1 MHISEL
7 KRMGANIKLKG
18 SKLEIVGV
26 KKLLGAEVMA
36 TDLRA
41 SSSLI
46 IAGLMASGVTVVNR
60 VYHLDRGY
68 EDLEKIK
75 KLWSKN
81 KENKLMKKI
90 IMAVPKGRI
99 LKELNPLLNKTGIVP
114 ENEFFCKD
122 SRKLMFNTNVDFLK
136 FIRVRSFDV
145 ATFVAIGAAQIGIAG
160 DDVLNEFNY
169 EEIYKV
175 LDLKIGKCRLSVAK
189 NNSISDITEKHG
201 HILVATKYK
210 NTVTNYF
217 AKKGIRAECIK
228 LNGAIEL
235 APKLGICSTIVDLV
249 STGKTIKENNLEET
263 DVLFKITSKLI
274 INKIAYKLM
283 NDNIISILE
292 KFKKNING

>member
-1 MHISEL
+1 
-7 KRMGANIKLKG
+7 
-18 SKLEIVGV
+18 
-26 KKLLGAEVMA
+26 
-36 TDLRA
+36 
-41 SSSLI
+41 
-46 IAGLMASGVTVVNR
+46 
-60 VYHLDRGY
+60 
-68 EDLEKIK
+68 
-75 KLWSKN
+75 
-81 KENKLMKKI
+81 MKKI

-99 LKELNPLLNKTGIVP
+99 LDELNPILKKIGITP
-114 ENEFFCKD
+114 EKDFFSHD
-122 SRKLMFNTNVDFLK
+122 SRKLMFETNLTFLNI
-136 FIRVRSFDV
+136 IRVRSFDV

-175 LDLKIGKCRLSVAK
+175 LDLKIGKCRLSIAK
-189 NNSISDITEKHG
+189 KKNSISDFSDKEG

-249 STGKTIKENNLEET
+249 STGKTIKENNLKET
-263 DVLFKITSKLI
+263 DILLKITSKLI

-283 NDNIISILE
+283 NDNITLILD
-292 KFKKNING
+292 KFKKMING

>member
-1 MHISEL
+1 
-7 KRMGANIKLKG
+7 
-18 SKLEIVGV
+18 
-26 KKLLGAEVMA
+26 
-36 TDLRA
+36 
-41 SSSLI
+41 
-46 IAGLMASGVTVVNR
+46 
-60 VYHLDRGY
+60 
-68 EDLEKIK
+68 
-75 KLWSKN
+75 
-81 KENKLMKKI
+81 MKKI

-99 LKELNPLLNKTGIVP
+99 LDELNPILKKIGIIP
-114 ENEFFCKD
+114 EKDFFSHD
-122 SRKLMFNTNVDFLK
+122 SRKLMFETNLTFLNI
-136 FIRVRSFDV
+136 IRVRSFDV

-175 LDLKIGKCRLSVAK
+175 LDLKIGKCRLSIAK
-189 NNSISDITEKHG
+189 KKNSISDFSNKEG

-263 DVLFKITSKLI
+263 DVLLKITSKLI

-283 NDNIISILE
+283 NDNITSILD
-292 KFKKNING
+292 KFKKIING

>member
-1 MHISEL
+1 
-7 KRMGANIKLKG
+7 
-18 SKLEIVGV
+18 
-26 KKLLGAEVMA
+26 
-36 TDLRA
+36 
-41 SSSLI
+41 
-46 IAGLMASGVTVVNR
+46 
-60 VYHLDRGY
+60 
-68 EDLEKIK
+68 
-75 KLWSKN
+75 
-81 KENKLMKKI
+81 MKKI

-99 LKELNPLLNKTGIVP
+99 LKELNPILKKTGIIP
-114 ENEFFCKD
+114 EDEFFQPD
-122 SRKLMFNTNVDFLK
+122 SRKLMFDTNLK
-136 FIRVRSFDV
+136 FLNIIRVRSFDV

-189 NNSISDITEKHG
+189 KNKSSSDAFEIQG

-217 AKKGIRAECIK
+217 AKRGIRAECIK

-249 STGKTIKENNLEET
+249 STGKTIKENNLKET
-263 DVLFKITSKLI
+263 DVLLKITSKLI

-283 NDNIISILE
+283 NDNITSILE
-292 KFKKNING
+292 KFKKIIHG